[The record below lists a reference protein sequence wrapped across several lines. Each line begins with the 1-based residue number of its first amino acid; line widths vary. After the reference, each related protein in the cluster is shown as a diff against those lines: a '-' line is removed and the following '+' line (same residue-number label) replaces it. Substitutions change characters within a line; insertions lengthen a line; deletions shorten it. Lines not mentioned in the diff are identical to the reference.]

1 MYLTLSNKQYRKTVA
16 IIDRKILWNDRMIS
30 DDHVMFFFEVGHI
43 YISRTYV
50 CVKAYDKEYHADLIR
65 SFKDLKA
72 AIKMAELASLL
83 Q

>member
-1 MYLTLSNKQYRKTVA
+1 MYMTLSNKEYRKTVA
-16 IIDRKILWNDRMIS
+16 TIDRKILWNDKWIK

-50 CVKAYDKEYHADLIR
+50 CVEVNDKKYHSDLIR
-65 SFKDLKA
+65 SFKDLKT
-72 AIKMAELASLL
+72 AIKIAELASLL

>member
-1 MYLTLSNKQYRKTVA
+1 MFMTLSNKQYRKTVA

-30 DDHVMFFFEVGHI
+30 DDHVIFFFEVGHI

-50 CVKAYDKEYHADLIR
+50 CVKAYDKKYHADLIR